1 VLELLS
7 QEGVDLEVAGVICL
21 NDVVLVPLEF
31 GQLLYGS
38 TDIAQTFRSGLG
50 VFIDSLYRAHAQFRY
65 QSAQQNSKKVKI
77 YPLLS

>member
-31 GQLLYGS
+31 GQLFYGS

-50 VFIDSLYRAHAQFRY
+50 VLIDSLYSSHAQFRH
-65 QSAQQNSKKVKI
+65 QSAQQNPKWGKI